1 MRKAIRI
8 LGLLVRIAAFLL
20 LSILAVTAYQCRPW
34 IIETVKRGAA
44 TVDRA
49 GRAAQHLDDA
59 AAVWKDAS
67 SEERDYLKET
77 LPALTRQTQG
87 ILGNASSLL
96 LSLKSTS
103 DGINTSQGQITQRV
117 NANLDETQ
125 KATQDARKFIQ
136 QATIDLQQFQP
147 AIVQVTQ
154 LISDS
159 DKAVNSPEMTQAR
172 QHFLKTLEHID
183 GTTGDIQ
190 HAVHSYVYPK
200 PIAQAIDWAI
210 KIGNLAGTWF
220 GRVF

>member
-34 IIETVKRGAA
+34 IVETAKRLAA
-44 TVDRA
+44 TVDYA
-49 GRAAQHLDDA
+49 GRAAKHLDGA
-59 AAVWKDAS
+59 AGVWEDAS
-67 SEERDYLKET
+67 GQERDYFKIT
-77 LPALTRQTQG
+77 LPLITGDVRSLISKG
-87 ILGNASSLL
+87 INLL
-96 LSLKSTS
+96 VSVKTTS
-103 DGINTSQGQITQRV
+103 DGINASQAQIAQRV

-136 QATIDLQQFQP
+136 QATIDLQQLQP

-159 DKAVNSPEMTQAR
+159 DKAINSPEMTQAR

-200 PIAQAIDWAI
+200 PIAQTIDWAI